1 MVELLTDCRLIFRK
15 KVMDESVEKYRYDFE
30 IVRLTAEQLI
40 KDLQTFGIEI
50 VFSGDPLSAYRELL
64 NQIKPILRDLY
75 KNQPSTFQALLYRI
89 DINEKK
95 YRQLSQGE
103 NFLDRLAEEI
113 VQREFQKVL
122 VRKYFSK

>member
-1 MVELLTDCRLIFRK
+1 
-15 KVMDESVEKYRYDFE
+15 MDESVEKYRYDFE

-64 NQIKPILRDLY
+64 DQIKPILKDLY

-122 VRKYFSK
+122 IRKYFSK